1 MKDSS
6 DRSPITLLVSDQY
19 VMEHY
24 PHAAVFVNYHGFST
38 NSVHCLHAGDLK
50 PSTTEEVLVNLFNKY
65 GPIYKVVIKEKNGKQ

>member
-1 MKDSS
+1 
-6 DRSPITLLVSDQY
+6 
-19 VMEHY
+19 MEHY

-65 GPIYKVVIKEKNGKQ
+65 GPIYKVVIKEKNGRQQFNRVMIRPTNCLYSILL